1 MNKLLTAITLL
12 FFSVAANGQSRT
24 LTYIDPKA
32 STSEETSSSYNRDDY
47 LPFWADADKNCINTR
62 HEVLILESQIPVT
75 MSESGCYVLKGEWL
89 DLATDRVFT
98 DPSDVD
104 IDHTVALSEAH
115 RSGAWRWGA
124 EKKKIFANDLLNTA
138 VLEVMDDN
146 TNALKGDK
154 DPSEWLPPNKEYHF
168 AYVKNWVEIKTLYG
182 LTFDKKEIA
191 VIEEILGSDIGL

>member
-1 MNKLLTAITLL
+1 MSKLLTAITLL
-12 FFSVAANGQSRT
+12 FFSVATSGQSKT
-24 LTYIDPKA
+24 LTHIDPKA

-47 LPFWADADKNCINTR
+47 LPFWADADRNCINTR

-124 EKKKIFANDLLNTA
+124 EKKKFFANDLLNTA

-154 DPSEWLPPNKEYHF
+154 DPSEWLPPNKEYHVT
-168 AYVKNWVEIKTLYG
+168 YVQNWVEIKTLYG

-191 VIEEILGSDIGL
+191 VIEEILGSDIEL

>member
-12 FFSVAANGQSRT
+12 FFSVATNGQSKT
-24 LTYIDPKA
+24 LTHIDPKA
-32 STSEETSSSYNRDDY
+32 STSKETSSSYNRDDY

-62 HEVLILESQIPVT
+62 HEVLILESQTPVT

-89 DLATDRVFT
+89 DQATDRVFT

-146 TNALKGDK
+146 TNAQKGDK
-154 DPSEWLPPNKEYHF
+154 DPSEWLPPNKQYHVT
-168 AYVKNWVEIKTLYG
+168 YVKNWVEIKTLYG